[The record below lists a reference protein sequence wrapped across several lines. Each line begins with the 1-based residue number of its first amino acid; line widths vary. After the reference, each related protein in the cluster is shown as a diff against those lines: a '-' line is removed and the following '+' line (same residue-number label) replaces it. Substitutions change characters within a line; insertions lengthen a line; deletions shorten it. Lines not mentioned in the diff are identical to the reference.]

1 MLTTGASIPSM
12 TRPDRSPPPAPA
24 GEAPGV
30 SIQDLHKPDPTDRIV
45 VILSEIREGR
55 AIPAF

>member
-1 MLTTGASIPSM
+1 M
-12 TRPDRSPPPAPA
+12 TCPDRSPPPAPA

-55 AIPAF
+55 PIPAF